1 METKKCIE
9 CGRERPISEFRKN
22 YLSAD
27 GHTSVCNGCMSAK
40 RREKKSARTAEGGGN
55 PALAEF
61 KSREL
66 IEELRNRGYKGT
78 LEYIHQITL

>member
-9 CGRERPISEFRKN
+9 CGRELPISEFRKN

-40 RREKKSARTAEGGGN
+40 RKAKKSARTAEGGGN

-61 KSREL
+61 KPREL

-78 LEYIHQITL
+78 LEYTHQITL

>member
-9 CGRERPISEFRKN
+9 CGRELPISEFRKN

-40 RREKKSARTAEGGGN
+40 RQAKKSVRTVAGGGN
-55 PALAEF
+55 PALADF
-61 KSREL
+61 TPREL
-66 IEELRNRGYKGT
+66 IEELRARDYKGT
-78 LEYIHQITL
+78 LEYTKTITL